1 MKTIYFCL
9 ALVYLGGIL
18 GCAEVRATRNAR
30 SAISEIENQ
39 DPTAPPAVKPAK
51 RAIPAT
57 EAAKT
62 SPVARSVAGIVHL
75 MEAGGV
81 ICLLAC
87 AALCYFGQY
96 IPGVKCGLAGVAL
109 PVCAIWF
116 NYHYGLVIA
125 LVLICAALAFLWGFY
140 KEDPEDFRLVE
151 TKLLNLENSI
161 VARVKNLFHPSV
173 LAPIPPT
180 ATGK

>member
-1 MKTIYFCL
+1 MKTIYWCL

-18 GCAEVRATRNAR
+18 GCAEVRATRNTKA
-30 SAISEIENQ
+30 AIAEIENQ
-39 DPTAPPAVKPAK
+39 DQTPTAVKPAK
-51 RAIPAT
+51 RSIPAT

-62 SPVARSVAGIVHL
+62 SPVAKSVAGIVHL

-81 ICLLAC
+81 LCLLAC

-140 KEDPEDFRLVE
+140 KEDPEDFALVE
-151 TKLLNLENSI
+151 SKLIEMENSI
-161 VARVKNLFHPSV
+161 VTRVKNLFHPSV
-173 LAPIPPT
+173 LAPTPPA

>member
-1 MKTIYFCL
+1 MKIVYLSL

-30 SAISEIENQ
+30 AAIAEIENQ
-39 DPTAPPAVKPAK
+39 SQPAKPAVKPVK

-57 EAAKT
+57 EASAT

-96 IPGVKCGLAGVAL
+96 IPGVKCGIAGISL

-125 LVLICAALAFLWGFY
+125 LVLISAALAFLWGFY
-140 KEDPEDFRLVE
+140 KEDPQDFALVE
-151 TKLLNLENSI
+151 TKLLELENSI
-161 VARVKNLFHPSV
+161 VTRVTGLFHPSV
-173 LAPIPPT
+173 LVPAQP
-180 ATGK
+180 AK